1 MKEYSIEMSNPE
13 YAQVLQFILATNVPN
28 KQYLTQVRFMIP
40 DGAINAKFQARFSS
54 TCAPVEGNDHLF
66 E

>member
-13 YAQVLQFILATNVPN
+13 YAQVLQFILATNVPH
-28 KQYLTQVRFMIP
+28 KQYLTQIRFMIP
-40 DGAINAKFQARFSS
+40 AGNINDRFQARFPD
-54 TCAPVEGNDHLF
+54 TCEAVDGNDHLF